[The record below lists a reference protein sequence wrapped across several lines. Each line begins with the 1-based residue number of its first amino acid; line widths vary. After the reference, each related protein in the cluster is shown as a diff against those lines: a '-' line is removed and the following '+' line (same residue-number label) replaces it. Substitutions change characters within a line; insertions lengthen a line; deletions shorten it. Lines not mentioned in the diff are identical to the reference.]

1 MEYQNF
7 NNAFGQVYQ
16 QLGTVKEELANDS
29 DAEDEYKV
37 QSSLFSAAPQNRAPA
52 KKVAQT

>member
-37 QSSLFSAAPQNRAPA
+37 
-52 KKVAQT
+52 